1 MRRKRS
7 NEKSTQENH
16 MNSKQLQEA
25 IDKARAFVS
34 TQMDYK
40 TTPSSDL
47 KDATISHIK
56 ELQKIQVTRAAML
69 TVPTLM
75 EVAK

>member
-25 IDKARAFVS
+25 IGKARAFVS
-34 TQMDYK
+34 TQLDSK
-40 TTPSSDL
+40 TTPSYDL
-47 KDATISHIK
+47 KESTIEHIK
-56 ELQKIQVTRAAML
+56 ALQKIQATRAAML
-69 TVPTLM
+69 TVPTLT
-75 EVAK
+75 EVVK

>member
-1 MRRKRS
+1 
-7 NEKSTQENH
+7 

-34 TQMDYK
+34 TQIDSK
-40 TTPSSDL
+40 TTPSYSL
-47 KDATISHIK
+47 KEATIEHINA
-56 ELQKIQVTRAAML
+56 LQKIQVTRAAML
-69 TVPTLM
+69 TAPTLM

>member
-1 MRRKRS
+1 
-7 NEKSTQENH
+7 

-25 IDKARAFVS
+25 IDKTRAWLN
-34 TQMDYK
+34 TQLDYK

-47 KDATISHIK
+47 KDATIQHLK
-56 ELQKIQVTRAAML
+56 ELQKIQATRAAML
-69 TVPTLM
+69 TVPTLT

>member
-1 MRRKRS
+1 
-7 NEKSTQENH
+7 

-25 IDKARAFVS
+25 IDKARAWITPQV
-34 TQMDYK
+34 DYK

-47 KDATISHIK
+47 KEATIAHIK
-56 ELQKIQVTRAAML
+56 ELQKIQATRAAML

-75 EVAK
+75 EIAK